1 MAEQKASSADKYIT
15 PRAQRAFTAEER
27 RTILNVYGVLLAES
41 PDMTATDVAQRVG
54 ELTGCST
61 AAVERLV
68 KECTNKINL
77 SVTQL
82 KNQRKQV
89 K

>member
-1 MAEQKASSADKYIT
+1 MAEQRASSTDKYIT
-15 PRAQRAFTAEER
+15 PRAQRAFTEEER
-27 RTILNVYGVLLAES
+27 RTILNVYGVLRAES
-41 PDMTATDVAQRVG
+41 PDTTATDVAQRVG

-68 KECTNKINL
+68 KEWDNKINL

-82 KNQRKQV
+82 KNQRNQV